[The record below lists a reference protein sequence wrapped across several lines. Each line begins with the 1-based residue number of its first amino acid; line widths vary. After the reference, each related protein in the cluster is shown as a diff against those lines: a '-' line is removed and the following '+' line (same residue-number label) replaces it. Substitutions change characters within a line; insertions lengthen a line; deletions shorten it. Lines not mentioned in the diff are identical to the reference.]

1 MNVYNAGIADIL
13 GYQIYEMKR
22 LAVVLL
28 PFHVHAHVELLRKV
42 LCRAR

>member
-1 MNVYNAGIADIL
+1 MNIYNAGIGDIL
-13 GYQIYEMKR
+13 GYQRYDMKR

-28 PFHVHAHVELLRKV
+28 PFHVHGNVELL